1 MKPLTELLL
10 PVAQWLNSP
19 ALKRVVAALTDGE
32 NIPRLVGGAVRDCL
46 LGLAVA
52 DIDLATPIHPKDV
65 MKRLEQSG
73 IKAVPTGIDHG
84 TVTAVAGGQNFE
96 ITTLRRDVSTDG
108 RRATIAFSDDWRED
122 AARRDFTINALYAD
136 PVSREIFDYFGGLQ
150 DLQSHHLRFIG
161 NAAERIAED
170 HLRILRYFRFLAR
183 FGVAQVDA
191 EAIAA
196 CGGAANNLM
205 ALSRERIA
213 SELMKILT
221 TADPTFAVTLM
232 IEGGIF
238 VPFLPELDGEAL
250 AKLAKLV
257 AREREFGVAATP
269 SARLLAILPTDPF
282 TVDKIAMRLKLSNR
296 MRSELATL
304 LRWTS
309 PPTPENIRSFAYFSN
324 RNAAYDAAL
333 LFSSDTVVSECIA
346 RLTNWE
352 VPDFAFKGGELIQRG
367 LAAGPIVAI
376 TLQTI
381 EKKWVEA
388 DFPNGDHFA
397 ALVDQE
403 IAAALSAAKKV

>member
-1 MKPLTELLL
+1 MKPLAELLL
-10 PVAQWLNSP
+10 PAADWLNSP
-19 ALKRVVAALTDGE
+19 ALKRVVAALTDGD
-32 NIPRLVGGAVRDCL
+32 NRPRLVGGAVRDCL

-52 DIDLATPIHPKDV
+52 DIDLATPIQPKDV
-65 MKRLEQSG
+65 IKRLEQSG

-84 TVTAVAGGQNFE
+84 TVTAVAGGQNIE

-108 RRATIAFSDDWRED
+108 RRATIAFSGDWRED

-136 PVSREIFDYFGGLQ
+136 PISREIFDYFGGLQ

-183 FGVAQVDA
+183 FGVTEVDA

-196 CGGAANNLM
+196 CSGAANNLM

-213 SELMKILT
+213 SELMKIVT
-221 TADPTFAVTLM
+221 TADPTFAVSLM
-232 IEGGIF
+232 VDGGIF
-238 VPFLPELDGEAL
+238 APFLPELDGDANARL
-250 AKLAKLV
+250 SKLI
-257 AREREFGVAATP
+257 AREHEFGVTATP
-269 SARLLAILPTDPF
+269 TARLIAILPTDPLA
-282 TVDKIAMRLKLSNR
+282 VDKIAMRLKLSNR
-296 MRSELATL
+296 MRGELAIL

-309 PPTPENIRSFAYFSN
+309 PPAPDNIRSFAYFSD

-333 LFSSDTVVSECIA
+333 LFSSDADISECIA
-346 RLTNWE
+346 RLANWQ
-352 VPDFAFKGGELIQRG
+352 VPQFAFKGGELIQRG
-367 LAAGPIVAI
+367 LTAGPVVAK
-376 TLQTI
+376 TLRTI

-388 DFPNGDHFA
+388 EFPNGDNFA

-403 IAAALSAAKKV
+403 IAAALLSAKKV